1 MKTLKDLK
9 ENQAFYFKGERHE
22 LYSRLHEIGYGKIA
36 IKSYDG
42 VVSLGNET
50 DQVTEVASTDKII
63 NDVFFVVSKL
73 DKIVIS
79 AGLQLVSSRLEFHN
93 DDKEKKDISYTFY
106 YKKNDVKSNDTV
118 FLYSF
123 DGLSLDNLANKLKS
137 ELEKMKKL

>member
-9 ENQAFYFKGERHE
+9 ENRAFCFNGEQC
-22 LYSRLHEIGYGKIA
+22 LYTRLQEIGYGKIA

-50 DQVTEVASTDKII
+50 DKVTEVASTSKVI
-63 NDVFFVVSKL
+63 NDVFFVVSEL

-79 AGLQLVSSRLEFHN
+79 AGLQLVSSRLDFHN
-93 DDKEKKDISYTFY
+93 DGKEKKDISYSFF

-123 DGLSLDNLANKLKS
+123 NGLSLDNLENELKS
-137 ELEKMKKL
+137 ELEKIK